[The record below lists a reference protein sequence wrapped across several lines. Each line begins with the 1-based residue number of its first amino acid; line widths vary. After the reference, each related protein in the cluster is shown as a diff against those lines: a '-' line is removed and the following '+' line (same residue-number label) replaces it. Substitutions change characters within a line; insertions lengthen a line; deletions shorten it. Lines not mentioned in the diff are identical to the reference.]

1 MSDRPLTPP
10 CVPFGTR
17 RFNQGCKDSYFARI
31 LKYPACASL
40 AFVIVC
46 IRMPLPAN
54 RTVYAH
60 SEEECEAM
68 LAEMI
73 ERVKGERKGTP
84 TS

>member
-1 MSDRPLTPP
+1 M
-10 CVPFGTR
+10 
-17 RFNQGCKDSYFARI
+17 
-31 LKYPACASL
+31 
-40 AFVIVC
+40 IVC